1 MGSDEQK
8 VGIMGS
14 CKNKL
19 ISVMERTKKLGRDDP
34 RRIIH
39 SLKVGLALTFVSLL
53 YYWRPLYDGFGIAAI
68 WAVLTVVVI
77 FEFTV
82 GATLSKGLNR
92 GFGTL
97 LAGALGV
104 GAQHFAN
111 LFGQTGEPIVLG
123 IFVFL
128 LAAASTFS
136 RFFPRI
142 KARYDYG
149 VLIFIL
155 TFCLVSVSGYRVEK
169 IVELAHQRLSTI
181 LIGGAT
187 CIFISLFICP
197 VWAGETLHNTIASN
211 IEKLANYLEGFGGEY
226 FQYEDEENDIVED
239 SKHNKLS
246 SLQAYKTVLT
256 SQSSEESLANF
267 ASWEP
272 KHGKFSFRHPWKQ
285 YLKIG
290 SLTRQC
296 AYQIESLNGY
306 VNPTDIQVT
315 IQFRRRIEE
324 SCKAISSESGK
335 ALRILASSIKTMS
348 INPSSSSKTHIE
360 NAKTA
365 IDDLKNT
372 LKSGYLESS
381 DLLGIIP
388 DATVC
393 CILIDIVK
401 SVEKISEAIDD
412 LSRLASFKSVEAK
425 VSPEKSSQLLHRG
438 IVNPLAIDE
447 LDHSKSVEATVSPE
461 KSSQLLHRG
470 IVNPVFD
477 SECGDHVVIMVDDN
491 KEVDEIGKSEA
502 NLEVKPTSKEEIIV
516 CK

>member
-1 MGSDEQK
+1 MAAHQP
-8 VGIMGS
+8 
-14 CKNKL
+14 KL
-19 ISVMERTKKLGRDDP
+19 GAMSVMERTVKLGRDDP

-92 GFGTL
+92 GLGTL

-104 GAQHFAN
+104 GAQHFAS

-123 IFVFL
+123 FFVFL

-155 TFCLVSVSGYRVEK
+155 TFSLVSVSGYRVEK
-169 IVELAHQRLSTI
+169 ILELAHQRLSTI

-197 VWAGETLHNTIASN
+197 VWAGESLHNIIVSN
-211 IEKLANYLEGFGGEY
+211 IEKLANYLEGFGVEY
-226 FQYEDEENDIVED
+226 FQYEDGENVDED

-272 KHGKFSFRHPWKQ
+272 RHGKFSFRHPWKQ

-306 VNPTDIQVT
+306 INVPTDIQVA

-324 SCKAISSESGK
+324 SCNAISSESGK
-335 ALRILASSIKTMS
+335 ALRILASSIKTMT
-348 INPSSSSKTHIE
+348 NPSSSSKTHIE
-360 NAKTA
+360 NATAA
-365 IDDLKNT
+365 IDELKNT
-372 LKSGYLESS
+372 LKTGYMESS

-401 SVEKISEAIDD
+401 SVEKILEAIEE
-412 LSRLASFKSVEAK
+412 LGVLASFKSVEPT
-425 VSPEKSSQLLHRG
+425 VSPEKSTQLLHRG
-438 IVNPLAIDE
+438 IVNPL
-447 LDHSKSVEATVSPE
+447 
-461 KSSQLLHRG
+461 
-470 IVNPVFD
+470 FD
-477 SECGDHVVIMVDDN
+477 GECGDHVVIMVDN
-491 KEVDEIGKSEA
+491 EVEVGKSHG
-502 NLEVKPTSKEEIIV
+502 LEVKPSNGEMV

>member
-14 CKNKL
+14 CKRKL
-19 ISVMERTKKLGRDDP
+19 ISVMERTNKLGRDDP

-92 GFGTL
+92 GLGTL

-104 GAQHFAN
+104 GAQHFAS

-123 IFVFL
+123 TFVFL

-155 TFCLVSVSGYRVEK
+155 TFSLVSVSGYRVEK
-169 IVELAHQRLSTI
+169 ILELAHQRLSTI

-197 VWAGETLHNTIASN
+197 VWAGESLHNNIASN

-226 FQYEDEENDIVED
+226 FQYEDEENNVIIVED

-306 VNPTDIQVT
+306 VNPTDIQVA

-335 ALRILASSIKTMS
+335 ALRILASSIKTMT
-348 INPSSSSKTHIE
+348 NPSSSSKTHIE
-360 NAKTA
+360 NARTA
-365 IDDLKNT
+365 IDELKNT

-381 DLLGIIP
+381 DLLGVIP

-401 SVEKISEAIDD
+401 SVEKISEAIEE
-412 LSRLASFKSVEAK
+412 LGRSANFKSA
-425 VSPEKSSQLLHRG
+425 
-438 IVNPLAIDE
+438 
-447 LDHSKSVEATVSPE
+447 EATVSPE
-461 KSSQLLHRG
+461 KSSQLVHRG
-470 IVNPVFD
+470 IMNPVSD
-477 SECGDHVVIMVDDN
+477 GECGDHVVIRVDDN
-491 KEVDEIGKSEA
+491 NEADQIVGKSQA
-502 NLEVKPTSKEEIIV
+502 NLEVKATRKLGEIIV

>member
-1 MGSDEQK
+1 MGISDEQK
-8 VGIMGS
+8 VGFLGS
-14 CKNKL
+14 CKRKL
-19 ISVMERTKKLGRDDP
+19 ISVMERIKKLGRDDP

-68 WAVLTVVVI
+68 WAVLTVVVV

-92 GFGTL
+92 GLGTL

-104 GAQHFAN
+104 GAQHFAS

-155 TFCLVSVSGYRVEK
+155 TFSLVSVSGYRVEK
-169 IVELAHQRLSTI
+169 ILELAHQRLSTI

-187 CIFISLFICP
+187 CVFISLFICP

-226 FQYEDEENDIVED
+226 FQYEDGEENIIVED
-239 SKHNKLS
+239 HHSKSHNKLS
-246 SLQAYKTVLT
+246 CLQAYKSVLT
-256 SQSSEESLANF
+256 SQSSEESLANL

-272 KHGKFSFRHPWKQ
+272 RHGKFSFGHPWKQ

-306 VNPTDIQVT
+306 VIPADIQVA

-335 ALRILASSIKTMS
+335 ALRILASSIKTMKS
-348 INPSSSSKTHIE
+348 PSSSSKTHIE
-360 NAKTA
+360 NAKAA
-365 IDDLKNT
+365 IDDLKHT

-401 SVEKISEAIDD
+401 SVEKISEAT
-412 LSRLASFKSVEAK
+412 
-425 VSPEKSSQLLHRG
+425 
-438 IVNPLAIDE
+438 DE
-447 LDHSKSVEATVSPE
+447 LGRSARFKSVEATVSPE
-461 KSSQLLHRG
+461 KTSQLLHRG
-470 IVNPVFD
+470 IVNPVFEG
-477 SECGDHVVIMVDDN
+477 ECGDGDDHVVIRVNDN
-491 KEVDEIGKSEA
+491 NNNNEVDEIGKCQG
-502 NLEVKPTSKEEIIV
+502 NLDVKPTSKGEIIV